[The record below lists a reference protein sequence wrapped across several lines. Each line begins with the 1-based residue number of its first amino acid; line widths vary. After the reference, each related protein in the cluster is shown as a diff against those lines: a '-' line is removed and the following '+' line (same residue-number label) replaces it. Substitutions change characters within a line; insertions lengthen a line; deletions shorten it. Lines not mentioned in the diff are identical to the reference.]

1 VAAFPNLY
9 LDLDH
14 VTIRLD
20 AETEIRRLADINADW
35 DDIRRQRRTPQTTI
49 EAIMYT
55 VRTRGLAALK
65 EPANIER
72 LSRCDGAA
80 KDEINQRI
88 ARLIAAKK
96 ITP

>member
-1 VAAFPNLY
+1 MF
-9 LDLDH
+9 
-14 VTIRLD
+14 
-20 AETEIRRLADINADW
+20 INALSE
-35 DDIRRQRRTPQTTI
+35 RSHSQRGAPQSTI
-49 EAIMYT
+49 EAIMHA
-55 VRTRGLAALK
+55 VRARGAAALK